1 LSRSIGLVD
10 HPALRTGPAG
20 VAWIKG
26 DDRDAGKLRFIC
38 REPAKLG
45 KRPPMQTAALR
56 LAGLNP
62 VANMR
67 DVFDRNHAAGA
78 FGVRNSFLRYV
89 VVHVL
94 AKAGLLPA
102 QSLKA
107 ALCSFGAAALQAG
120 MAARELLSN
129 ALDFSIG
136 KGSPFAVIGNVY
148 DAEINALERLR
159 CRFAPGQGRH
169 KHSQDTTCHA
179 PASDRPRPCE
189 GKQGALTVTA
199 DDRNLRASTKRPDAH
214 RVVAGETED
223 PVVAR
228 LSGVLA
234 KPDDAVTVV
243 GLLRGVGSGDLGNAA
258 HRGRCR
264 QPERLSD
271 IGIDELAQVKLTS
284 GSAVMA
290 ALPNLVA
297 GCIAA
302 LTPVAQRLRLFCRR
316 CELDVC
322 HKFHAFNS
330 RNYRLTFNPQPRKG
344 RAASPT

>member
-1 LSRSIGLVD
+1 MHAGKCRLSLSIGLVD

-20 VAWIKG
+20 VAWING

-38 REPAKLG
+38 GEPAKLG
-45 KRPPMQTAALR
+45 KRPPMRTAALR

-159 CRFAPGQGRH
+159 CRFAPGQGRRKH
-169 KHSQDTTCHA
+169 K
-179 PASDRPRPCE
+179 PRYHLPRTSIRSTSPLRRR
-189 GKQGALTVTA
+189 ARRA
-199 DDRNLRASTKRPDAH
+199 DGLSPHLQPQTKERTRRLPDLK
-214 RVVAGETED
+214 G
-223 PVVAR
+223 
-228 LSGVLA
+228 GV
-234 KPDDAVTVV
+234 
-243 GLLRGVGSGDLGNAA
+243 S
-258 HRGRCR
+258 
-264 QPERLSD
+264 S
-271 IGIDELAQVKLTS
+271 
-284 GSAVMA
+284 
-290 ALPNLVA
+290 A
-297 GCIAA
+297 GC
-302 LTPVAQRLRLFCRR
+302 R
-316 CELDVC
+316 
-322 HKFHAFNS
+322 
-330 RNYRLTFNPQPRKG
+330 
-344 RAASPT
+344 